1 MLIQLEYGE
10 LRAQLAPG
18 IGGSVAR
25 FYSELG
31 RGRRWH
37 WLRPATDGALRAR
50 DARSMASFPLLPF
63 CNRLRNG
70 RATHAGRQIAL
81 APHHSTAP
89 HALHGLG
96 WQLPW
101 QSEALGPAHAR
112 LTLRHPGQGQTAGA
126 GGRGAEGG
134 AGDMGGAGVAGWPW
148 PFEAVQDIRL
158 YRNGMQLELSL
169 RNMGDTPM
177 PAGLGHHPYLP
188 RRRGTRLTA
197 SLAGQWQTDAECLP
211 TALVRP
217 ALLQQLAQGRPVQG
231 LRLDNNFCGWQ
242 GVARVDWPAGS
253 RQRQAALTLSA
264 GAPLTLLALYM
275 PPRGRWFCVEP
286 VSNCTDWLNLQGYP
300 PAATGGASLAPGA
313 VLHSVLRLETFMK

>member
-1 MLIQLEYGE
+1 MLTRLLRLESGP
-10 LRAQLAPG
+10 LRAELAPA
-18 IGGSVAR
+18 IGGSLAR

-50 DARSMASFPLLPF
+50 DARAMASFPLLPF

-70 RATHAGRQIAL
+70 RATYAGRHIAL
-81 APHHSTAP
+81 EPHHSTAP

-101 QSEALGPAHAR
+101 QGEMLGAAHAR
-112 LTLRHPGQGQTAGA
+112 LTLRHGGEDRAG
-126 GGRGAEGG
+126 
-134 AGDMGGAGVAGWPW
+134 AGWPW

-158 YRNGMQLELSL
+158 YGSGLQLELSI
-169 RNMGDTPM
+169 RNLGDAPM

-211 TALVRP
+211 TALERP

-242 GVARVDWPAGS
+242 GIARVDWPASS
-253 RQRQAALTLSA
+253 RHPQSALTLSA
-264 GAPLTLLALYM
+264 GAPLTLLALYT
-275 PPRGRWFCVEP
+275 PPQARWFCVEP
-286 VSNCTDWLNLQGYP
+286 VSNCTDWLNLQGFA
-300 PAATGGASLAPGA
+300 PAATGGTGLAPGA
-313 VLHSVLRLETFMK
+313 TLHSVLRLETFMK